1 MERFKEEF
9 FKVLDPVIAHI
20 LDKALDGKEVSLQE
34 ALELFK
40 VKNMDFQALIL
51 VADWLRR
58 KAVGD
63 IVTYV
68 CNRNINFTNVCYNSC
83 GFCAFSKKLEDPE
96 AYLLKPEEVG
106 LKAREAWLSGATE
119 VCIQGGLHPK
129 IDAYYYKEIIRRVKN
144 YAPKIHIHG
153 FSPMEIVYGSRKAG
167 LTPKE
172 TLKMLREAGLGSLPG
187 TSAEILVDEVREK
200 ICPKKITTKEW
211 VETVKTAH
219 RLGIPSTSTIMYGH
233 IEKPEHWVTHLSI
246 LREIQKETKGFTEF
260 IPLTFMHWKAPM
272 YLEGKTKPGA
282 TGFEDLKMYAVS
294 RIFFNGLIKNIQV
307 SWVKLGTKFAQVAL
321 NAGAN
326 DFGGTLMEENIS
338 RSAGANTGQNLPVE
352 EIIRIIKDAGRIPA
366 QRTTTYQIIKIN
378 S

>member
-9 FKVLDPVIAHI
+9 FKGLDPIVAHI
-20 LDKALDGKEVSLQE
+20 LDKTLDGKEVSPKE

-40 VKNMDFQALIL
+40 VKNLDFQALIL
-51 VADWLRR
+51 VADLLRK

-83 GFCAFSKKLEDPE
+83 GFCAFSRKLEDPD
-96 AYLLKPEEVG
+96 AYLLKPREVG
-106 LKAREAWLSGATE
+106 VKAQKAWLSGATE

-129 IDAYYYKEIIRRVKN
+129 IDAYYYEEIVKTVKS
-144 YAPKIHIHG
+144 YTPKIHIHG
-153 FSPMEIVYGSRKAG
+153 FSPMEIVYGSCKAG

-172 TLKMLREAGLGSLPG
+172 TLKMLKEAGLESLPG

-211 VETVKTAH
+211 VEIIKTAH

-233 IEKPEHWVTHLSI
+233 IEKPEHWVTHLFT
-246 LREIQKETKGFTEF
+246 LREIQKETGGFTEF
-260 IPLTFMHWKAPM
+260 IPLTFIPWKTPM

-294 RIFFNGLIKNIQV
+294 RIFFNGLIRNIQV
-307 SWVKLGTKFAQVAL
+307 SWVKLGIKFAQIAL

-338 RSAGANTGQNLPVE
+338 RSAGATTGQNLPVE
-352 EIIRIIKDAGRIPA
+352 EIVRIIKDLGRIPA
-366 QRTTTYQIIKIN
+366 QRTTTYQIIKVVT
-378 S
+378 